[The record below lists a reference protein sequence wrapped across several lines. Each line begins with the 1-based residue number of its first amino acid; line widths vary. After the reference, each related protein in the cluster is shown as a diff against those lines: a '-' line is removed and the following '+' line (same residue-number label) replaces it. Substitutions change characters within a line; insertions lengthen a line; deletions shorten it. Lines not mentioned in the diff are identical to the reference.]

1 MSDSDKDTRTMLK
14 ETLDVAEWSWLEP
27 HMERESLVIVS
38 QDLDILDVGVKI
50 VEDDVNQVQEWIT
63 QELISKPTPAQCKA
77 WEANSSK
84 KFTTLIVQPYVLAQE
99 LAH

>member
-1 MSDSDKDTRTMLK
+1 MSNSTRDTLK
-14 ETLDVAEWSWLEP
+14 EALDVAEWSWLTP
-27 HMERESLVIVS
+27 HLERESLVIVS

-50 VEDDVNQVQEWIT
+50 VEDDVKQVQQWIT
-63 QELISKPTPAQCKA
+63 TEEISKPTPAQCKA
-77 WEANSSK
+77 WEANPTK